1 MGRLPIWSLLV
12 VLIANGGVALA
23 QGGAETDKTHVLVN
37 GALAVPG
44 APKDVDTVPSKYSPR
59 NDASDRLPTVAF
71 RLKSLTDDQR
81 REVYDQLTGQR
92 QPLAL
97 SPGQPTGQPPGQP
110 HDPHAILG
118 AEIPADLALRDFT
131 PVPDAVSARVPQLR
145 GTVFMRSDGRVLL
158 IDPANRIVIGVLPGR

>member
-1 MGRLPIWSLLV
+1 MGRLPIWALLV
-12 VLIANGGVALA
+12 ALVANGGVALA
-23 QGGAETDKTHVLVN
+23 QGDEPDKTHVFVN
-37 GALAVPG
+37 GALAIPG

-81 REVYDQLTGQR
+81 REVYEQLTGQR

-97 SPGQPTGQPPGQP
+97 GPGQPD
-110 HDPHAILG
+110 DPHAIVG
-118 AEIPADLALRDFT
+118 AEIPADLAFRDFT
-131 PVPDAVSARVPQLR
+131 PVPDAVSARLPQLR